1 MIKATDKAWSS
12 ATNLYIARRL
22 QEIAGDRTIA
32 VLDMGC
38 GNGGILAD
46 LVGYGH
52 DLYGYDLAR
61 TDIDHDDGRRER
73 LLPAFGSTYDDH
85 IKVTDSERDI
95 PFPDNTFDVIYANQ
109 VFEHIR
115 FLDRMLA
122 ECARV
127 LKPGG
132 ALLIAFPLATS
143 AIEEHLRVPLAHWL
157 PPGKLRIGY
166 LRLLCALRLLPRWP
180 GEERYSA
187 LQVALVREAFL
198 RDKTFYRFMNEII
211 SVAEYYFESARVETA
226 AFLQAKLDLMD
237 AEPGSRRAWIAAVVR
252 RLERRRVV
260 SPAITYLANAALC
273 MRNPRKDAGGISSA
287 S

>member
-1 MIKATDKAWSS
+1 VIKATDKSWSS
-12 ATNLYIARRL
+12 ATILYIARRL
-22 QEIAGDRTIA
+22 AEIAGDRQIA

-38 GNGGILAD
+38 GNGRIIED

-61 TDIDHDDGRRER
+61 TDVDHDEGRRQR
-73 LLPAFGSTYDDH
+73 LLPAFGSSYDDH

-95 PFPDNTFDVIYANQ
+95 PFADGTFDVVYANQ

-132 ALLIAFPLATS
+132 TLLVAFPLATS
-143 AIEEHLRVPLAHWL
+143 ALEEHLRVPLAHWL
-157 PPGKLRIGY
+157 PPGMLRIGY
-166 LRLLCALRLLPRWP
+166 LRLLCAVGLLRRWP
-180 GEERYSA
+180 GEEDYST

-198 RDKTFYRFMNEII
+198 RDKTFYRFINEIT
-211 SVAEYYFESARVETA
+211 SVSGYYFETCRVETDL
-226 AFLQAKLDLMD
+226 FLRAKLDLLE
-237 AEPGSRRAWIAAVVR
+237 ASPGGIRKRVAALLR
-252 RLERRRVV
+252 ILERRRLV
-260 SPAITYLANAALC
+260 SPAVTYLANVALG
-273 MRNPRKDAGGISSA
+273 MQNPRKETLSSGK
-287 S
+287 